1 MSRIEIEN
9 IYNNYITEYCMM
21 LSKFKSKPKV
31 AIIQVGDLSES
42 TTYVNN
48 KIKAF
53 KTVGIEYELFKFDND
68 ITQYKITTLLDNLSV
83 DDNYTG
89 IFVQLPLPKQL
100 DFNEIKEHINPL
112 KDIDGLTNTN
122 TIKLY
127 NNDESGILPATPKA
141 VMMLIDELNVD
152 LTGKS
157 VCVINRSDL
166 IGKPLVH
173 MLTQRNATVIWC
185 NSYTQHINR
194 YLSNSDIIVSGVN
207 RANIFNK
214 WDFSLTN
221 PHKKLIIDL
230 TTVFENGKLY
240 GSVNREDYELLCRYD
255 DLTTVGGGKG
265 KRSMGAITILA
276 LIDNI
281 IKSYRLQRC

>member
-1 MSRIEIEN
+1 MSRIEIES

-265 KRSMGAITILA
+265 KRSMGAITILT

>member
-53 KTVGIEYELFKFDND
+53 ETVGIEYELFKFDND
-68 ITQYKITTLLDNLSV
+68 VTQYKITTLLDNLSV

>member
-265 KRSMGAITILA
+265 KRSMGAITILT